1 MLSEQ
6 LAENFSNQ
14 SQIKEFEKML
24 SNRWGREPK
33 EGRIYYKD
41 LL

>member
-1 MLSEQ
+1 MLSEW

-14 SQIKEFEKML
+14 SQIKEFAKML
-24 SNRWGREPK
+24 SNCWGREPK
-33 EGRIYYKD
+33 EMRIYYKD